1 MKNIIYGERALS
13 KWLIFLIDQFII
25 SWAFAVS
32 FFIVMQF
39 EFNSILRGT
48 FFIYSGVYS
57 LIAIC
62 VFIKMRIHTGIIR
75 YSNTEDIFRIFSA
88 VLLTGILYA
97 IVVMA
102 FIIPYFHL
110 LVRQFSIVAVLN
122 FFVSTSILIM
132 LRIGVKSFFSFI
144 KNAQKGNKEIVLIYG
159 SDSASILL
167 KQALEVRRESK
178 FEIIGFID
186 DDLDKVDKY
195 IEQKKVYPT
204 SSIQKLKNKYK
215 ISNLV
220 VMSNCLNV
228 DGKKNAIDKC
238 MEEGIKVQTVP
249 PADQWLYGKL
259 QLNQI
264 RSLKIE
270 DLLQRDAIILKK
282 TNILNEITGKR
293 VLITGAAGSIG
304 SEIVRQ
310 VLSYNPQQ
318 VILCDQAESPLHE
331 LQLEVEDNFP
341 GAKTAIYMADIQNI
355 RRIRSMFKQY
365 RPQIVFH
372 AAAYKHVPMM
382 ENNPSEAVNTNV
394 LGTKNLADISVE
406 FKVDKFIMISTDKA
420 VNPTNIMGASKRIAE
435 IYIQSLNLPGKI
447 RDISSTQTRFIT
459 TRFGNVLGS
468 NGSVVSR
475 FKAQIEKG
483 GPLTVTHPDITRYFM
498 TIPESVQLV
507 MEAAAIGN
515 GGEIF
520 VFDMGCPIKI
530 VDLAKNMIKLS
541 GLIPD
546 KDVEIV
552 FSGLR
557 PGEKLFEELLNKEEQ
572 SIPTHHNKIKIS
584 RVITY
589 PLDYVDQA
597 INELVEL
604 NNLGND
610 YEVVKKMK
618 EIVPEFKS
626 NNSIYEKLDIF
637 NLLV

>member
-13 KWLIFLIDQFII
+13 KWLIFLIDQIII

-39 EFNSILRGT
+39 EFNNILRGT

-97 IVVMA
+97 IVIMA

-110 LVRQFSIVAVLN
+110 LVKQFSIVAVLN

-195 IEQKKVYPT
+195 IEQKKVYPS

-228 DGKKNAIDKC
+228 DGKKIAINKC

-406 FKVDKFIMISTDKA
+406 FKVDKFIMI
-420 VNPTNIMGASKRIAE
+420 
-435 IYIQSLNLPGKI
+435 
-447 RDISSTQTRFIT
+447 
-459 TRFGNVLGS
+459 
-468 NGSVVSR
+468 
-475 FKAQIEKG
+475 
-483 GPLTVTHPDITRYFM
+483 
-498 TIPESVQLV
+498 
-507 MEAAAIGN
+507 
-515 GGEIF
+515 
-520 VFDMGCPIKI
+520 
-530 VDLAKNMIKLS
+530 
-541 GLIPD
+541 
-546 KDVEIV
+546 
-552 FSGLR
+552 
-557 PGEKLFEELLNKEEQ
+557 
-572 SIPTHHNKIKIS
+572 
-584 RVITY
+584 
-589 PLDYVDQA
+589 
-597 INELVEL
+597 
-604 NNLGND
+604 
-610 YEVVKKMK
+610 
-618 EIVPEFKS
+618 
-626 NNSIYEKLDIF
+626 
-637 NLLV
+637 

>member
-13 KWLIFLIDQFII
+13 KWLIFLIDQIII
-25 SWAFAVS
+25 SLAFAVS

-39 EFNSILRGT
+39 EFNNILRGT